1 MPPSMS
7 SGSEI
12 EEGTRLEPRFDA
24 VGTIPCI
31 TVDAETGEVL
41 MFAYMNR
48 EALDRTIRTGLAT
61 YYSRSRKKLWVK
73 GEESGFVQQVRELRV
88 DCDQDCL
95 LLKVSVK
102 GGASC
107 HVGYRSCFYRRLEPG
122 RSDTLEF
129 VYPEKVF
136 DPKKVY
142 RQGR

>member
-1 MPPSMS
+1 MS
-7 SGSEI
+7 SGAEI

-24 VGTIPCI
+24 AGTIPCI

-48 EALDRTIRTGLAT
+48 EALAQTIRTGLAT
-61 YYSRSRKKLWVK
+61 YYSRSRRKLWVK
-73 GEESGFVQQVRELRV
+73 GEESGFFQQVRELLI

-102 GGASC
+102 GGGSC
-107 HVGYRSCFYRRLEPG
+107 HVGYRSCFYRRLQAG
-122 RSDTLEF
+122 SSDVLELI
-129 VYPEKVF
+129 YPEKVF

-142 RQGR
+142 RHGS